1 MEFGIV
7 WCLLSFK
14 LCYQCHSRDSVLFFF
29 YCKTSEGSLGSFVPS
44 LVTSALVTWV
54 RWCLLGFSTIK
65 LFFLSFIISI
75 YFVARFLTRHKYPTL
90 WSFSFYSLV
99 FLMFF
104 VWIIMIMVDKW
115 LFSNFI
121 ISSAFINCRFTVWTT
136 LLAIYVYVHFRVALT
151 DSCLIQRS
159 VICYYP

>member
-75 YFVARFLTRHKYPTL
+75 YFVARFLTWHKYPTRHSVFIHWFSWCFLSELL
-90 WSFSFYSLV
+90 WLWLTNDYFQISL
-99 FLMFF
+99 FLLSSLIVILLYERFCLLSTYMFIS
-104 VWIIMIMVDKW
+104 VWPLQIPV
-115 LFSNFI
+115 
-121 ISSAFINCRFTVWTT
+121 
-136 LLAIYVYVHFRVALT
+136 
-151 DSCLIQRS
+151 
-159 VICYYP
+159 